1 MNLYLKIIGAALV
14 TLFLGMATG
23 RDFSLLL
30 SIAVCV
36 MAAALVMEL
45 LEPVFA
51 LIADLKSAADLPQEL
66 GKILMKVVGVGLLSE
81 IAAMLCA
88 DGGNGSLAKMLK
100 LASTAMILY
109 LSVPLLRSVLSVL
122 KELLGVV

>member
-14 TLFLGMATG
+14 TLFLGLATG

-81 IAAMLCA
+81 IAAMLCT
-88 DGGNGSLAKMLK
+88 DGGNSSLAKMLK
-100 LASTAMILY
+100 LASTAVILY

-122 KELLGVV
+122 QELLGVV

>member
-36 MAAALVMEL
+36 MAAALVLEL

-51 LIADLKSAADLPQEL
+51 LIADLKAAADLPQGL
-66 GKILMKVVGVGLLSE
+66 GITLTKVVGVGLLSE

-100 LASTAMILY
+100 LASAAMILY
-109 LSVPLLRSVLSVL
+109 LSVPLLRSVLLVL
-122 KELLGVV
+122 KQLLGVV